1 MKEGVVVAD
10 GDGNREAGS
19 GEASQNMMY
28 TARSAPHFFKNQTR
42 LEVFCQTCLPVL

>member
-28 TARSAPHFFKNQTR
+28 TLSLADS
-42 LEVFCQTCLPVL
+42 PVDGPLLTFPINEIP